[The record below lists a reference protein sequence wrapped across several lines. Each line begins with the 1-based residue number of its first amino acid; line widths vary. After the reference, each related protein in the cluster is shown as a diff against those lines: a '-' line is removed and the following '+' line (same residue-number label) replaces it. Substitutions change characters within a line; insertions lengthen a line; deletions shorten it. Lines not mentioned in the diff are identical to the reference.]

1 MTKPTFAG
9 AAALP
14 AAALGLLCWLSLIGG
29 SVAAP
34 GAIRRAEAL
43 DPRLAMIR
51 TLQAMGPAPSL
62 GNQAKVFGR
71 FVGTWNVD
79 YGEIA
84 EDGKVTHF
92 KGELVVG
99 WVMDGHALQDLFIA
113 YPTAKHKERTMGTTI
128 RFFDRKSGKWHVVY
142 VEPPTNTVV
151 ELTGGQVG
159 DRIILYGKD
168 RNGALMRWSFN
179 DIKENSFVWRDE
191 KSRDGGKTWRLTE
204 EHHMTRRFAAASK
217 P

>member
-1 MTKPTFAG
+1 MAKLTLAG
-9 AAALP
+9 AAVLLAT
-14 AAALGLLCWLSLIGG
+14 AAGLLCWLSRMSG
-29 SVAAP
+29 SAVAP
-34 GAIRRAEAL
+34 GVIRGTEAL

-62 GNQAKVFGR
+62 GDQAKVFGR
-71 FVGTWNVD
+71 FVGTWNVN

-99 WVMDGHALQDLFIA
+99 WVMDGYAIQDLFIA

-128 RFFDRKSGKWHVVY
+128 RFFDRKSGKWRVVY

-159 DRIILYGKD
+159 DRIILYGHD
-168 RNGALMRWSFN
+168 RDGALMRWSFN

-191 KSRDGGKTWRLTE
+191 KSRDGGRTWRLTE
-204 EHHMTRRFAAASK
+204 QHYMTRRLAAR
-217 P
+217 